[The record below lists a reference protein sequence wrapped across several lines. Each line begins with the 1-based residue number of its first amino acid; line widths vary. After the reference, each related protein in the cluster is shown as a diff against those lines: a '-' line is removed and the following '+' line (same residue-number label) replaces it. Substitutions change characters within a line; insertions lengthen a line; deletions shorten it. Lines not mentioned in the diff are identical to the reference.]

1 MAQIQ
6 GYASMD
12 IPFKSTQH
20 SINHSVTCLYCRED
34 INTSDMSTSIY
45 STDRPL
51 VVTTTATKPIAM
63 ETGWLVHVDLVHL
76 VLSSTY
82 SHNKEVPPLLVS

>member
-1 MAQIQ
+1 
-6 GYASMD
+6 MD
-12 IPFKSTQH
+12 IPFKAAQH
-20 SINHSVTCLYCRED
+20 SINYSVTCLHCRED
-34 INTSDMSTSIY
+34 INTSDMNTSTY

-76 VLSSTY
+76 VLSSDY
-82 SHNKEVPPLLVS
+82 SHNEKVPLLLVS